1 MGRTGSRGTCG
12 GSPSGRRMCGSW
24 CAICSSRDP
33 RACARGQSKLLR
45 RCVRL
50 EQERPSRD
58 LSTMTAR
65 TSSPPSVPAELDR
78 WRRETPGCRE
88 RIHLNN
94 AGAALMPQA
103 VLQALVGFL
112 EREAAIGGYEAA
124 DEAEPRVRE
133 TYELLGRLV
142 GAAARNVAIVEN
154 ATVAFSQ
161 AVSAFDFRPG
171 DRIVTTRADYPSNQL
186 TYLSLARRA
195 GVETVRADDL
205 PEGGVDPASVRRLAS
220 HPRTR
225 LVALSWVPTNSG
237 LVQDAALVGEVCTE
251 LGVPYLIDGCQ
262 AVGQLAVDV
271 AALRCDFLAG
281 TGRKFLRGPR
291 GIGFLYVSD
300 RMLER
305 GAFPLFLDMRGA
317 DWTDPDAFRLAD
329 GARRFENWEFAYA
342 LVAGLGAAARYALAV
357 GAGGRERSHRL
368 AALLR
373 QLLAELPGVRVLD
386 RGRERCAIVSV
397 EVAGRDAGDLKLRLR
412 QRGIN
417 ASSADRMSGVLDMD
431 DKGAR
436 SVLRFSP
443 HYYNT
448 EDELDAAVRALAELP
463 RS

>member
-1 MGRTGSRGTCG
+1 
-12 GSPSGRRMCGSW
+12 
-24 CAICSSRDP
+24 
-33 RACARGQSKLLR
+33 
-45 RCVRL
+45 
-50 EQERPSRD
+50 
-58 LSTMTAR
+58 
-65 TSSPPSVPAELDR
+65 
-78 WRRETPGCRE
+78 
-88 RIHLNN
+88 
-94 AGAALMPQA
+94 MPQP
-103 VLQALVGFL
+103 VLQAVTAHL
-112 EREAAIGGYEAA
+112 EREAAIGGYEAE
-124 DEAEPRVRE
+124 DEAEPKVRE
-133 TYELLGRLV
+133 TYELLGRVV
-142 GAAARNVAIVEN
+142 GAPARNMAIVEN

-161 AVSAFDFRPG
+161 ALSAFDFRPG

-205 PEGGVDPASVRRLAS
+205 PEGGVDPASVRQLAR

-237 LVQDAALVGEVCTE
+237 LVQDAAAVGDVCAE
-251 LGVPYLIDGCQ
+251 LGVPYLIDACQ
-262 AVGQLAVDV
+262 AVGQLAVDA

-329 GARRFENWEFAYA
+329 DARRFENWEFAYA

-357 GAGGRERSHRL
+357 GSDGRDRAHRL
-368 AALLR
+368 AAVLR
-373 QLLAELPGVRVLD
+373 QLLAEIPGVRVLD
-386 RGRERCAIVSV
+386 RGRERCAIVSMD
-397 EVAGRDAGDLKLRLR
+397 VAGRDAADLKLRLR

-431 DKGAR
+431 DKGAS

-448 EDELDAAVRALAELP
+448 EDELDAAVGALAELA

>member
-1 MGRTGSRGTCG
+1 M
-12 GSPSGRRMCGSW
+12 P
-24 CAICSSRDP
+24 
-33 RACARGQSKLLR
+33 
-45 RCVRL
+45 
-50 EQERPSRD
+50 
-58 LSTMTAR
+58 AR
-65 TSSPPSVPAELDR
+65 TVSPAPVELDR
-78 WRRETPGCRE
+78 WRRDTPGCRD

-94 AGAALMPQA
+94 AGAALMPRP
-103 VLQALVGFL
+103 VLDTLTRHL
-112 EREAAIGGYEAA
+112 LREGEIGGYEAA
-124 DEAEPRVRE
+124 EEAAPAVHE
-133 TYELLGRLV
+133 TYELVARLV
-142 GAAARNVAIVEN
+142 GAAPRNIALVEN

-161 AVSAFDFRPG
+161 ALSAFDFHPG

-186 TYLSLARRA
+186 MYLSLAQRA

-205 PEGGVDPASVRRLAS
+205 PEGGVDPESVRRLARD
-220 HPRTR
+220 PRTC

-237 LVQDAALVGEVCTE
+237 LVQDARAVGEVCAE
-251 LGVPYLIDGCQ
+251 LGVPYVVDACQ
-262 AVGQLAVDV
+262 TVGQMAVDV
-271 AALRCDFLAG
+271 NALRCDFLAA

-300 RMLER
+300 RILER

-342 LVAGLGAAARYALAV
+342 LIAGLGAAARYALAV
-357 GAGGRERSHRL
+357 GSGGRERAHRL

-373 QLLAELPGVRVLD
+373 QLLAEIPGVRVLD

-397 EVAGRDAGDLKLRLR
+397 GVAGRDAADLKLRLR
-412 QRGIN
+412 HRGIN

-431 DKGAR
+431 DKRA
-436 SVLRFSP
+436 STVLRFSP

-448 EDELDAAVRALAELP
+448 EDELDAAVAALAELA